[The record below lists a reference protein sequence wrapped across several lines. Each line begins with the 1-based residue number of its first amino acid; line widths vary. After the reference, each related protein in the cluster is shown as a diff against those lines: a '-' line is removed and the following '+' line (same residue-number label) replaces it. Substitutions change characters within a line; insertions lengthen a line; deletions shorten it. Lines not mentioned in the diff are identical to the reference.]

1 MKWWS
6 APGRALSS
14 LINFFFPDRC
24 LRCGIRPGPE
34 RFVCPS
40 CRKDLPRLT
49 TGCPVCAVPYSE
61 GVPPHPCGRCLS
73 GRSFDRV
80 VSPFLYESPVS
91 DWIRALKFR
100 ENFSLA
106 RPLGGLLR
114 DSIPE
119 TLSWDLVVPVPL
131 SRKRLLKRGFNQSAL
146 LARFAF
152 GNFADL
158 LVRVRETRPQT
169 ELSGSER
176 RLNVRRAFAVRPGFS
191 LFGTRV
197 LLVDDVLT
205 TGATAEECARV
216 LKEAGAVEVI
226 VAVLAR
232 ASKS

>member
-1 MKWWS
+1 
-6 APGRALSS
+6 
-14 LINFFFPDRC
+14 
-24 LRCGIRPGPE
+24 
-34 RFVCPS
+34 
-40 CRKDLPRLT
+40 
-49 TGCPVCAVPYSE
+49 
-61 GVPPHPCGRCLS
+61 
-73 GRSFDRV
+73 V

-216 LKEAGAVEVI
+216 LKEAGAAEVI